1 MNIERTVSPL
11 FAVNTY
17 WLIENGHVILIDPIA
32 PLVFEDR
39 GEGCCVLDFA
49 ILTHEHFDHIYSVN
63 ELKTE
68 YDFPFLCGAN
78 AKDGLTDPAVNMS
91 RYAEFLK
98 KFIPFEIGEINQ
110 CDYSCRADRF
120 LKDEELI
127 EWQGHKLFMKETPGH
142 SKGSICILVDDKYL
156 FSGDT
161 IFREYPTAT
170 RMPGGSTR
178 AYKTITEPWLE
189 SLPQDIVVY
198 PGHTDSFGLFERY
211 KTSY

>member
-1 MNIERTVSPL
+1 MSDSFQSKFKRDISLSKVFIDSGFSTALIQKKGVEQEDCCSVFYINIVMGVALSVTQFVASPYI
-11 FAVNTY
+11 T
-17 WLIENGHVILIDPIA
+17 
-32 PLVFEDR
+32 
-39 GEGCCVLDFA
+39 DFY
-49 ILTHEHFDHIYSVN
+49 E
-63 ELKTE
+63 
-68 YDFPFLCGAN
+68 
-78 AKDGLTDPAVNMS
+78 
-91 RYAEFLK
+91 K
-98 KFIPFEIGEINQ
+98 K
-110 CDYSCRADRF
+110 
-120 LKDEELI
+120 ELI

-161 IFREYPTAT
+161 IFREFPTAT

-198 PGHTDSFGLFERY
+198 PGHTDSFVLFERY

>member
-1 MNIERTVSPL
+1 MIIERTVSPL

-17 WLIENGHVILIDPIA
+17 WLIEHGHVILIDPIA
-32 PLVFEDR
+32 PLVSDNR
-39 GEGCCVLDFA
+39 GEGCCVPDFA
-49 ILTHEHFDHIYSVN
+49 ILTHEHFDHICSVN
-63 ELKTE
+63 ELKNE
-68 YDFPFLCGAN
+68 YGFPILCGTN

-98 KFIPFEIGEINQ
+98 QFIPFEIGEIDQ
-110 CDYSCRADRF
+110 CDYSCQADRF
-120 LKDEELI
+120 LENEEQI

-161 IFREYPTAT
+161 IFREFPVAT

-211 KTSY
+211 KTIY